1 MAVPS
6 VKTKRD
12 LVSVGQTVLL
22 RAVYRRPV
30 GVPALRRLRQAAR
43 PALIAS
49 CVFVSAL
56 TVAKDP
62 TFIGT
67 GLAERAQAIVNQL
80 RDELA
85 MGSDVQV
92 AVVSYHPLVFSV
104 EPLDKARTQ
113 FRLSMELGFLMML
126 NDDELHAALAHE
138 LGHVWLYTHQPY
150 LQSERLANDV
160 GMRAVERATFEGV
173 YTKLWAYER
182 TTGVP
187 LQELLG
193 SPSSA
198 APPVEVAAVRPAPA
212 APSVVAWATGFRG
225 TFIVGLDGAFY
236 NPYRASTVHWVQQIL
251 TERGLYSGSAHGILD
266 TETMRAIYEFQRA
279 NGILQPCGVPTPLT
293 RKLLGQGSHTDAVK

>member
-12 LVSVGQTVLL
+12 LVGVGHTVQLS
-22 RAVYRRPV
+22 AVHRRPV
-30 GVPALRRLRQAAR
+30 GSATLRRLRQAAR

-62 TFIGT
+62 PFIGT
-67 GLAERAQAIVNQL
+67 GLVERAQAIVNQL

-85 MGSDVQV
+85 MGSDVRV

-150 LQSERLANDV
+150 LQSERIANDV
-160 GMRAVERATFEGV
+160 GMRAVDRATFESV
-173 YTKLWAYER
+173 YAKLWAYER

-198 APPVEVAAVRPAPA
+198 APPVEVAAVRPAP
-212 APSVVAWATGFRG
+212 PVVAWATGFRG
-225 TFIVGLDGAFY
+225 TFIVGLDGALY
-236 NPYRASTVHWVQQIL
+236 NPYRASTVQWVQQIL
-251 TERGLYSGSAHGILD
+251 TERGLYSGPANGILD

-293 RKLLGQGSHTDAVK
+293 RKLLEQGSHTDAVR